1 MLIAWRKRNGHTRQD
16 AARILCCTAQT
27 IRQWERRRA
36 LPRLLSLNQ
45 LASRAGVHRA
55 TVMALSRGVQ
65 RTNSESPLTMA
76 SVLAKEYRPDF
87 RHVTLAHVRA
97 APD

>member
-36 LPRLLSLNQ
+36 LPQ
-45 LASRAGVHRA
+45 GI
-55 TVMALSRGVQ
+55 T
-65 RTNSESPLTMA
+65 LTA
-76 SVLAKEYRPDF
+76 IV
-87 RHVTLAHVRA
+87 A
-97 APD
+97 AIEGGEI

>member
-36 LPRLLSLNQ
+36 LAQGIN
-45 LASRAGVHRA
+45 
-55 TVMALSRGVQ
+55 
-65 RTNSESPLTMA
+65 LTA
-76 SVLAKEYRPDF
+76 IV
-87 RHVTLAHVRA
+87 A
-97 APD
+97 AIEGGAI